1 MCVVYLYHCSGLFR
15 FLVLSFHFKIFV
27 FVLRK
32 PRNWSTVTIP
42 PCSLVTH
49 PLCSPKYVRQQCVH
63 TGSNALSQGTGSP
76 LWAQSLSLSFF
87 FFLLLLFID
96 LLMDSR
102 ILSWFGKW
110 KSQIT
115 IHFNMPGLS
124 LPHNCGVCSSL
135 VFNQSKLEWKTA
147 LKNVR
152 LLSIVFYLDSYQS
165 LRNT

>member
-87 FFLLLLFID
+87 FFIIIHRPLNGQSYLELV
-96 LLMDSR
+96 
-102 ILSWFGKW
+102 W
-110 KSQIT
+110 KMEKSNNNPFQYA
-115 IHFNMPGLS
+115 S
-124 LPHNCGVCSSL
+124 VCPIIV
-135 VFNQSKLEWKTA
+135 VFVLHLCSTNQNLNE
-147 LKNVR
+147 R
-152 LLSIVFYLDSYQS
+152 LLWKMSGYFQLYFI
-165 LRNT
+165 